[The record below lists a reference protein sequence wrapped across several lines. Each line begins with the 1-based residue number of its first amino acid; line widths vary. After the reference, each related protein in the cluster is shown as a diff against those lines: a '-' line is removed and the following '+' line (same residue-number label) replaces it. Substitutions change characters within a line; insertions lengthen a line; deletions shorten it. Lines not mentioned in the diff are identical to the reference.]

1 MADFT
6 DRNLPH
12 VFLSGVTEGVPYT
25 SLSSGGGTQA
35 TFPARD
41 RKAHAERLLS
51 ELGILKDGDVIE
63 RKNREAE
70 GLPTDYGLVIEFE
83 SFPEFS
89 LPADSLDRPSSDIRL
104 LNLRTRL
111 VQNENGE
118 SVFQEF
124 ATVRIPFGKLSI
136 FERLVT
142 SYRDRDTDQGKP
154 MNQKLISHIESIRRA
169 AIDAFWNDQRP
180 MPAPGQIATWEAW
193 LRASD
198 KNHSREDIL
207 AALESAA
214 QNNGIE
220 RIGKPI
226 SLPETTIVLIRCAR
240 EQIEQSI
247 EILDC
252 LTELRAPAVAV
263 AILDDMEPEDQAEW
277 VQHARDRLMPP
288 SPTANALCLLD
299 TGVNHG
305 HPLLKPVIPPDGLHT
320 FKPAWGTD
328 DQHANGDGHGTQM
341 AGLAAY
347 GDLTHPILSSEPV
360 IASHWVESAKIYN
373 DRDKQLQEQWGN
385 VVVDTVGSL
394 EQAAP
399 ERPRVF
405 AMQITSLESSF
416 DGRPTSWSSATDK
429 FCAAVGEDPA
439 IPRVLFQSAGNWEC
453 TQADNYPEI
462 NREWSVHDPGQAWN
476 AITVGAITHKD
487 SIRTPGHEHFLP
499 IARKGALSPVSP
511 TSCVWNPIWP
521 IKPDIV
527 FEGGNKYQDGNRL
540 WKHPDLELLTT
551 NAKFRERLLTTADG
565 TSSASVLA
573 ARVGAAIQRQYPSA
587 WPETIRALV
596 VHSAEWT
603 EGMKHGRSLNS
614 KAAVADLLR
623 HYGHGEPDLA
633 RALRTARSAV
643 SLVAQDEF
651 QPFKKDAQIKT
662 NEMRFHELPWP
673 KEALEAIGTAT
684 VTMRVTLSYFIEP
697 NPGPRLT
704 NDNYRYASCHLRF
717 EVMRPLEKPSEF
729 RARINAADREPGYKS
744 SGGSDSNRWE
754 IGSDFRHRGSL
765 HQDTWIGP
773 AAELA
778 SKPCIAVYPVNGWWR
793 LRPFLKRFDSRI
805 RYALV
810 VSIRSEEQPV
820 DLYTPIATQL
830 GIGIPAEISTT
841 P

>member
-1 MADFT
+1 MADLT

-12 VFLSGVTEGVPYT
+12 VFLSGVTDGVPYT
-25 SLSSGGGTQA
+25 SPSSGGGTQA

-41 RKAHAERLLS
+41 RKAHAERLLG
-51 ELGILKDGDVIE
+51 ELGILMEGDVLE
-63 RKNREAE
+63 RKGREAE

-83 SFPEFS
+83 SFPDFS

-104 LNLRTRL
+104 LNLRTKH

-124 ATVRIPFGKLSI
+124 ATVRIPFGKLSL
-136 FERLVT
+136 FERLVA

-154 MNQKLISHIESIRRA
+154 KNQKLISHIEGIRRA

-180 MPAPGQIATWEAW
+180 MPAPGKLATWEVW
-193 LRASD
+193 LRAGD
-198 KNHSREDIL
+198 KSHSREDIL
-207 AALESAA
+207 KAFLNSA
-214 QNNGIE
+214 QKVGIE
-220 RIGKPI
+220 RVGKPI
-226 SLPETTIVLIRCAR
+226 SLPETTILMVRCIR
-240 EQIEQSI
+240 EKIEQSI

-252 LTELRAPAVAV
+252 LTELRAPAVAIAV
-263 AILDDMEPEDQAEW
+263 FDNMEPEDQTEW
-277 VQHARDRLMPP
+277 VQHTRERLAHP

-305 HPLLKPVIPPDGLHT
+305 HPLLQPVIPPNGLHT

-328 DQHANGDGHGTQM
+328 DKNENGDGHGTQM

-360 IASHWVESAKIYN
+360 VATHWVESAKIYN
-373 DRDKQLQEQWGN
+373 DRDEQPEEQWGN
-385 VVVDTVGSL
+385 VVVDTVSSL

-399 ERPRVF
+399 NRQRVF
-405 AMQITSLESSF
+405 AMQIASQESSS
-416 DGRPTSWSSATDK
+416 DGRPTGWSSATDK
-429 FCAAVGEDPA
+429 FCTAVGEDPV
-439 IPRVLFQSAGNWEC
+439 IPRVLFQSAGNWKC
-453 TQADNYPEI
+453 KDADRYPLI
-462 NREWSVHDPGQAWN
+462 NRDWSVHDPGQAWN
-476 AITVGAITHKD
+476 VITVGAITHKD
-487 SIRTPGHEHFLP
+487 SIRTPGHEHFP
-499 IARKGALSPVSP
+499 AIARKGALSPMSS
-511 TSCVWNPIWP
+511 TSCGWNPIWP

-527 FEGGNKYQDGNRL
+527 FEGGNQYHSGNQL

-551 NAKFRERLLTTADG
+551 NAKFRERLLATADG

-573 ARVGAAIQRQYPSA
+573 ARIGAAIQQQYPNA

-603 EGMKHGRSLNS
+603 DGMKHGRSLNYKS
-614 KAAVADLLR
+614 AVADLLR
-623 HYGHGEPDLA
+623 HYGHGEPNLQ

-643 SLVAQDEF
+643 SLVVQDEF
-651 QPFKKDAQIKT
+651 QPFKKEGDIKT
-662 NEMRFHELPWP
+662 NEMRFHQLPWP
-673 KEALEAIGTAT
+673 KDALEAIDTAT
-684 VTMRVTLSYFIEP
+684 VSLRVTLSYFIEP

-704 NDNYRYASCHLRF
+704 NDNYRYGSCHLRF
-717 EVMRPLEKPSEF
+717 AVMRPLDKPEDF

-744 SGGSDSNRWE
+744 SGEGGSNRWE
-754 IGSDFRHRGSL
+754 VGSDFRHRGSL
-765 HQDTWIGP
+765 HQDTWVGP

-778 SKPCIAVYPVNGWWR
+778 SKPCLAVYPVNGWWR

-820 DLYTPIATQL
+820 DLYTPIANQL
-830 GIGIPAEISTT
+830 GISVPVEISST
-841 P
+841 